1 MSVRLNRVD
10 SGHQQ
15 PAWTPRGVQ
24 RPSGVSGAKG
34 LFYCGFQRISDG
46 CLLGVASQKSGPVA
60 GDIARFAPPYTFGAR
75 KDPYNRPATH
85 FSREY
90 IELLP
95 LSAGFVSPRDV
106 SPKNVS
112 RSQNG
117 LTNARWQGP
126 TDNNPVC
133 QIGILLV
140 ALALGS

>member
-1 MSVRLNRVD
+1 MGGYPGCQTSEAAPDPLGV
-10 SGHQQ
+10 QQ
-15 PAWTPRGVQ
+15 PPDQ
-24 RPSGVSGAKG
+24 PSAKS
-34 LFYCGFQRISDG
+34 LFSCGFLKIMGGHPHQ
-46 CLLGVASQKSGPVA
+46 VASQKNGPDASVMP
-60 GDIARFAPPYTFGAR
+60 RPAPPYTFMAR

-140 ALALGS
+140 ALPLGS

>member
-1 MSVRLNRVD
+1 MLWFSAGR
-10 SGHQQ
+10 GWI
-15 PAWTPRGVQ
+15 PA
-24 RPSGVSGAKG
+24 
-34 LFYCGFQRISDG
+34 
-46 CLLGVASQKSGPVA
+46 GVASQKNGPVA
-60 GDIARFAPPYTFGAR
+60 GDIARFAPPYTFTAR

-140 ALALGS
+140 ALPLGS